1 MEKAKRNTADSFAKE
16 KEMRQQVNTMKN
28 EIVRLKPECI
38 DCLLKHHLNVAPEGT
53 DTKTK
58 LKYMK
63 GLMQVIV
70 DAKLEDSAPTLNP
83 AIHKLQKDMFGMVL
97 YDYTEI
103 KKHYNELMMEKVP
116 EIEKA
121 ILTSEEPLKLA
132 IQYAMTGNYID
143 FGAVDNVNENDLNKY
158 LMAAKDISVNE
169 EEYVSLKNDIKKAKS
184 LVYLTDNCGEVV
196 MDKLF
201 IEEIGRQNPELH
213 ITVIV
218 RGEEVLNDATI
229 ADAEQIGLTDIVK
242 VIGNGSGIAGTSMSD
257 ISKEAL
263 ELMEQADVL
272 IAKGQGNYETLQ
284 NCGLNVYYLFLCK
297 CMMFAN
303 RFLVPQFTGMLIND
317 RNC

>member
-1 MEKAKRNTADSFAKE
+1 
-16 KEMRQQVNTMKN
+16 MRQRVKTMKK

-53 DTKTK
+53 DVK
-58 LKYMK
+58 LKLEYMK
-63 GLMQVIV
+63 RLMQIIV

-284 NCGLNVYYLFLCK
+284 HCGLNVYYLFLCK